1 MSNSENVTAGVPQGS
16 NLGPL
21 LFLLYIN
28 DLPNCLDFFVP
39 ALFADDTNLTAR
51 GASAS
56 EIQDI
61 LEIELNKV
69 HTWLLANKL
78 TLNVK
83 KIEYMLMGFR
93 QRLSQVSADPI
104 LSMGSEGIKRVSSTK
119 TLGVAVDEC
128 ITWSDHVDK
137 VVKKAAKE
145 IECYGGRNI
154 YLTEIRLKPF
164 IMPLFY
170 LILIS
175 VFWYGI
181 IVPKHYKTNYKIS
194 KIKPVE
200 SSQVIAIKLIQ
211 ILSDLNFLGT
221 H

>member
-39 ALFADDTNLTAR
+39 ALFADDTNLTAS

-61 LEIELNKV
+61 LEIELNKI

-119 TLGVAVDEC
+119 TLGVVVDEC
-128 ITWSDHVDK
+128 ITWSGHVDK
-137 VVKKAAKE
+137 VVKKAAKG
-145 IECYGGRNI
+145 IGMLRRSKHLFGRDTLKTI
-154 YLTEIRLKPF
+154 YNAFVLPHFDYCALVWNNC
-164 IMPLFY
+164 
-170 LILIS
+170 S
-175 VFWYGI
+175 
-181 IVPKHYKTNYKIS
+181 
-194 KIKPVE
+194 
-200 SSQVIAIKLIQ
+200 
-211 ILSDLNFLGT
+211 
-221 H
+221 